1 MKTFEY
7 FKPTTVKEALE
18 LLREYNGKVA
28 LLAGGTDLA
37 VMIDDGM
44 VAPDYVIDVKG
55 IEELGGIS
63 LEKDYL
69 RIGSLVTF
77 SEILHSD
84 VVKINAPVLFEA
96 AKTVASVGVRNRATL
111 VGNICS
117 SVPSAD
123 SAPALLVLEAS
134 VEIEGKERRMVP
146 VEGFF
151 TGPRKNVLAKDEI
164 VLSVKIPT
172 EKRKY
177 GANYIKFGRYEGED
191 LAQVGVA
198 TFVSAD
204 LEYRVAF
211 GAVAPMPVRAKKVE
225 EFLKGKALTDELL
238 EQAVPLALEAI
249 SPISDVRA
257 SKEFRQYLSGVLFKR
272 SLRASYD
279 RLNGSGPS
287 YGTNL
292 V

>member
-1 MKTFEY
+1 VKTFEY

-44 VAPDYVIDVKG
+44 VVPDYVIDVKG
-55 IEELGGIS
+55 IEELSGIS
-63 LEKDYL
+63 LEQDYL

-84 VVKINAPVLFEA
+84 LVKANVPVLFEA

-123 SAPALLVLEAS
+123 SAPALLVLEAL
-134 VEIEGKERRMVP
+134 VEIEGKERRIVP
-146 VEGFF
+146 VKEFF

-172 EKRKY
+172 EK
-177 GANYIKFGRYEGED
+177 E
-191 LAQVGVA
+191 
-198 TFVSAD
+198 S
-204 LEYRVAF
+204 
-211 GAVAPMPVRAKKVE
+211 M
-225 EFLKGKALTDELL
+225 
-238 EQAVPLALEAI
+238 EQ
-249 SPISDVRA
+249 
-257 SKEFRQYLSGVLFKR
+257 
-272 SLRASYD
+272 
-279 RLNGSGPS
+279 
-287 YGTNL
+287 TT
-292 V
+292 